1 MLEGQIVIKVT
12 CIECGYECN
21 PNYFGTHLDRVHNI
35 NLKTYYDK
43 HYKKQDEGVCCECGS
58 QQTSFHSLKK
68 GYVKTCSK
76 ACSNKYRNKILF
88 QTYGVVNNFQLEHI
102 KEKSKETIKQKY
114 GVDNISKCETIK
126 QKKIDTCLSNY
137 GVINPYS
144 YHKIREKAKKTIVER
159 YGVTNIM
166 HNHIYAHKAAINGGG
181 RATAQKYIT
190 KFGNEIVIQGTY
202 EKMFVE
208 FCEKNNIYIE
218 NGPCIDYHYE
228 NEKHKYFIDFKVLV
242 NNKTKLVEI
251 KSTYWYNKYKDVV
264 DVKNK
269 HALQY
274 ARNNDYYYHFIIND
288 NNKKQI
294 NIEKF
299 NSILENE

>member
-88 QTYGVVNNFQLEHI
+88 QTYGVVNNFQLQHI

-137 GVINPYS
+137 GVQYPSQSKEVIE
-144 YHKIREKAKKTIVER
+144 KQIRNNMEK
-159 YGVTNIM
+159 YGVANVMHVENI
-166 HNHIYAHKAAINGGG
+166 AQKAAINGGG
-181 RATAQKYIT
+181 RAFSQKYIT
-190 KFGNEIVIQGTY
+190 KFGNEILIQGTY
-202 EKMFVE
+202 EKMFVD
-208 FCEKNNIYIE
+208 FCEKNNLYIE
-218 NGPCIDYHYE
+218 DGPLIEYVY
-228 NEKHKYFIDFKVLV
+228 NNKKHRYFIDFKVIV
-242 NNKTKLVEI
+242 NNKVKLVEI
-251 KSTYWYNKYKDVV
+251 KSTYWYNNYKEVV
-264 DVKNK
+264 DIKNE
-269 HALQY
+269 Y
-274 ARNNDYYYHFIIND
+274 ASVYAKNNDYLFHFIIND

-294 NIEKF
+294 NNKKF
-299 NSILENE
+299 NIIME